1 MSSVHQRIGT
11 AATAIAIAALSL
23 PLATAHAAEPDD
35 CVADG
40 NVWVVV
46 QHEAGTTGGCAT
58 EFADGFEVLTSAG
71 IPHLAE
77 GGFMT
82 TIDGEPQAPG
92 AEDWWSYWTAT
103 PGDDGSLAWESYEVG
118 PGDARPEGGSVEGWR
133 LAHSFTEQAPPPEV
147 QNLGD
152 AAGQDPAASDE
163 DTDEAGSPVGL
174 LVGVGAVVLVAA
186 VGGVVLWRRRRA
198 A

>member
-1 MSSVHQRIGT
+1 MSSVQQRIGT
-11 AATAIAIAALSL
+11 AATAIAIASLHL

-35 CVADG
+35 CVTDG

-58 EFADGFEVLTSAG
+58 EFGDGFEVLTSAG

-82 TIDGEPQAPG
+82 TVDGEPQAPG
-92 AEDWWSYWTAT
+92 AEDWWSYWSAT
-103 PGDDGSLAWESYEVG
+103 LSDDGALSWESQVVG

-133 LAHSFTEQAPPPEV
+133 LAHSFSEQAPPPDV
-147 QNLGD
+147 QQLGD
-152 AAGQDPAASDE
+152 APGQEPTAGSEATE
-163 DTDEAGSPVGL
+163 EAGSPAGL
-174 LVGVGAVVLVAA
+174 LVGAGAVVLVAA
-186 VGGVVLWRRRRA
+186 AGGVVLWRRRRA